1 MFKPEYFLKFQRY
14 YLIVETYNIGKAVSL
29 RLYELLSEKNMTI
42 YKLYKNSGLDR
53 DNVYNLVRGK
63 NADVKLSTLEAICET
78 IGISLEEFF
87 RSKYFRS

>member
-1 MFKPEYFLKFQRY
+1 
-14 YLIVETYNIGKAVSL
+14 
-29 RLYELLSEKNMTI
+29 MTI

-53 DNVYNLVRGK
+53 DNVYNWVRGK

-78 IGISLEEFF
+78 IGISLEKFF

>member
-1 MFKPEYFLKFQRY
+1 MQ
-14 YLIVETYNIGKAVSL
+14 NIGKAVSL
-29 RLYELLSEKNMTI
+29 RLYELLSEKKMTI
-42 YKLYKNSGLDR
+42 YKLYKNSSLDR

>member
-1 MFKPEYFLKFQRY
+1 
-14 YLIVETYNIGKAVSL
+14 
-29 RLYELLSEKNMTI
+29 MTI
-42 YKLYKNSGLDR
+42 YKLYKNSGIDR

-78 IGISLEEFF
+78 TGISLEEFF

>member
-1 MFKPEYFLKFQRY
+1 MQ
-14 YLIVETYNIGKAVSL
+14 NIGKAASL
-29 RLYELLSEKNMTI
+29 RLYELLSEKKMTL

>member
-1 MFKPEYFLKFQRY
+1 MI
-14 YLIVETYNIGKAVSL
+14 LILRNKKMQNIGKAVSL
-29 RLYELLSEKNMTI
+29 RLYELLSEKKMTI

-78 IGISLEEFF
+78 IGISLEKFF
-87 RSKYFRS
+87 RFKYFRS

>member
-1 MFKPEYFLKFQRY
+1 MNYCQKK
-14 YLIVETYNIGKAVSL
+14 
-29 RLYELLSEKNMTI
+29 MTI
-42 YKLYKNSGLDR
+42 YKLYKTSGLDR
-53 DNVYNLVRGK
+53 DNVYNLVKGK

>member
-1 MFKPEYFLKFQRY
+1 MQNF
-14 YLIVETYNIGKAVSL
+14 TKAVYD
-29 RLYELLSEKNMTI
+29 YELLLEKNMTI

-53 DNVYNLVRGK
+53 DNVYNLIRGK

>member
-1 MFKPEYFLKFQRY
+1 MQNKC
-14 YLIVETYNIGKAVSL
+14 KAVSL
-29 RLYELLSEKNMTI
+29 RLYELLSEKKMTI
-42 YKLYKNSGLDR
+42 YKLYKTSDLDR

-63 NADVKLSTLEAICET
+63 NADVKLSTLEAICEI

>member
-1 MFKPEYFLKFQRY
+1 MQNKC
-14 YLIVETYNIGKAVSL
+14 KAVSL
-29 RLYELLSEKNMTI
+29 RLYELLSEKKMTI

-78 IGISLEEFF
+78 IGISLKEFF

>member
-1 MFKPEYFLKFQRY
+1 MI
-14 YLIVETYNIGKAVSL
+14 LILRNKKMQNIGKAVSL

-78 IGISLEEFF
+78 IGISLEKFF

>member
-1 MFKPEYFLKFQRY
+1 MKMQNKC
-14 YLIVETYNIGKAVSL
+14 KAVSL
-29 RLYELLSEKNMTI
+29 RLYELLSEKKMTI

>member
-1 MFKPEYFLKFQRY
+1 MI
-14 YLIVETYNIGKAVSL
+14 LILRNKKMQNIGKAVSL

-53 DNVYNLVRGK
+53 DNIYNLVRGK

>member
-1 MFKPEYFLKFQRY
+1 MQ
-14 YLIVETYNIGKAVSL
+14 NIGKAASL
-29 RLYELLSEKNMTI
+29 RLYELLSEKKMTI

>member
-1 MFKPEYFLKFQRY
+1 MI
-14 YLIVETYNIGKAVSL
+14 LILRNKKMQNIGKAASL
-29 RLYELLSEKNMTI
+29 RLYELLSEKKMTL

>member
-1 MFKPEYFLKFQRY
+1 MQ
-14 YLIVETYNIGKAVSL
+14 NISKAVSL
-29 RLYELLSEKNMTI
+29 RLYELLSEKKMTI
-42 YKLYKNSGLDR
+42 YKLYKNSDLDR
-53 DNVYNLVRGK
+53 DNIYNLVKGK

>member
-1 MFKPEYFLKFQRY
+1 MI
-14 YLIVETYNIGKAVSL
+14 LILRNKKMQNIGKAASL
-29 RLYELLSEKNMTI
+29 RLYELLSEKKMTI

>member
-1 MFKPEYFLKFQRY
+1 MQNKC
-14 YLIVETYNIGKAVSL
+14 KAVSL
-29 RLYELLSEKNMTI
+29 RLYELLSEKKMTI

>member
-1 MFKPEYFLKFQRY
+1 MQNF
-14 YLIVETYNIGKAVSL
+14 TKAVYD
-29 RLYELLSEKNMTI
+29 YELLLEKNMTI

-53 DNVYNLVRGK
+53 DNVYNLIRGK

-87 RSKYFRS
+87 SSKYFRR

>member
-1 MFKPEYFLKFQRY
+1 
-14 YLIVETYNIGKAVSL
+14 
-29 RLYELLSEKNMTI
+29 MTI
-42 YKLYKNSGLDR
+42 YKLYKNSDLDR
-53 DNVYNLVRGK
+53 DNVYNLVKGK